1 MKLSTLIIDDEPLA
15 ITRMRQLIREEA
27 SLEIV
32 GECSDGLEALNAIK
46 TLSPD
51 LIFLDIKMPEM
62 DGFEVLKSLPEDRLP
77 SVIFTTAYDQHAIRA
92 FETHALDYLLKPIQ
106 ESRFKSAV
114 TRAVELFESQKASE
128 EARRL
133 LSFISEN
140 GHQEES
146 NRYLK
151 RLTIRNLEKV
161 SVLKTT
167 DIDYVESAGNYVA
180 VHIGKESHI
189 MRDSLQSLE
198 KQLDPGK
205 FLRISRSAIVN
216 LDRVKELQ
224 PMFKGE
230 SVVIL
235 DSGAQLPVTRG
246 IREFEKALRF
256 S

>member
-1 MKLSTLIIDDEPLA
+1 MKLSTIIIDDEPLA

-32 GECSDGLEALNAIK
+32 GECSDGLEALDAIK

-114 TRAVELFESQKASE
+114 TRAVGLIESQKASE
-128 EARRL
+128 QARRL
-133 LSFISEN
+133 LSFISE
-140 GHQEES
+140 
-146 NRYLK
+146 
-151 RLTIRNLEKV
+151 
-161 SVLKTT
+161 TT

-198 KQLDPGK
+198 KQLDPSK

-216 LDRVKELQ
+216 LDQVKELQ

-230 SVVIL
+230 SIVIL
-235 DSGAQLPVTRG
+235 DGGAQLPVTRG